1 MKSNLIRLS
10 LCLAI
15 CVVCVSTAMAST
27 TCPTPSNWGV
37 YLTTASCAIDNLT
50 FSQFGFNSGGSLAPT
65 AATIGVVVQD
75 PAVTP
80 GLDGPGFNFDPAFN
94 VSAGQTAD
102 AALTFKVT
110 AAAGSSINDLLIF
123 FNGAF
128 TGNGSTSFS
137 ETYCTGSFTSGCQN
151 FEVSNPG
158 AGLSDLISIPNA
170 TTLYITKDFG
180 VSGNNGSASISAV
193 TNEFS
198 SPVPEPGQIGLL
210 ILAMVGI
217 VFASRRIKASA
228 N

>member
-10 LCLAI
+10 LFLAI
-15 CVVCVSTAMAST
+15 CLVCVSTAMASPA
-27 TCPTPSNWGV
+27 CPSPSNWGA
-37 YLTTASCAIDNLT
+37 YLTTTSCAIDNLT
-50 FSQFGFNSGGSLAPT
+50 FSQFGFNSGGTLAPT
-65 AATIGVVVQD
+65 AASIGVVVQD

-94 VSAGQTAD
+94 VASGQTAD

-110 AAAGSSINDLLIF
+110 AAAGINDLLIF

-128 TGNGSTSFS
+128 TGSGSTMFS
-137 ETYCTGSFTSGCQN
+137 ETYCTGSFTSGCHD
-151 FEVSNPG
+151 FEVSSPG
-158 AGLSDLISIPNA
+158 PGLSDLISIPSA

-180 VSGNNGSASISAV
+180 VSGGPNGSASISSV